1 MQDTGTGSFNCATVG
16 WLTARLK
23 ADLPPDMNVKRK
35 QTFLISAFLAICG
48 TIGAQE
54 TPAALR
60 LTPKRLTN
68 ITDSYPMLSPDGS
81 KIVFESNRSGSA
93 EIYVINTGGESQVQ
107 VTMNKVCKTI
117 PGLCAQG
124 TRNLFSF

>member
-81 KIVFESNRSGSA
+81 TIVLASNRSGRAACS
-93 EIYVINTGGESQVQ
+93 VSHTGGVALVLRSSKQA
-107 VTMNKVCKTI
+107 VCNSTN
-117 PGLCAQG
+117 CG
-124 TRNLFSF
+124 T